1 MNEKILEELKLDDLD
16 SSDELNYN
24 KEDDEEYEEEVVDC
38 GHHFDFLYG
47 YSIKGEV

>member
-24 KEDDEEYEEEVVDC
+24 KDDEEYEEEIVDC
-38 GHHFDFLYG
+38 GHPFDFLYG
-47 YSIKGEV
+47 YSVKGEV